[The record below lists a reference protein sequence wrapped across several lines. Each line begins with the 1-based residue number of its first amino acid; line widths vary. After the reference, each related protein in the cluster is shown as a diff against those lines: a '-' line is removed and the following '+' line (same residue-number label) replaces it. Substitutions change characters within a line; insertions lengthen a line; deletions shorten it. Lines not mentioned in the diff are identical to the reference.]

1 MIEVV
6 FKPSFIKE
14 VRRLEQE
21 LQSEVLEKIALFKD
35 RKNHHLLKVHK
46 LHGQLKGR
54 WSFSVNYKIRIVF
67 VYAEKNEVALLIIGD
82 HNIYN

>member
-6 FKPSFIKE
+6 
-14 VRRLEQE
+14 
-21 LQSEVLEKIALFKD
+21 
-35 RKNHHLLKVHK
+35 
-46 LHGQLKGR
+46 KGR